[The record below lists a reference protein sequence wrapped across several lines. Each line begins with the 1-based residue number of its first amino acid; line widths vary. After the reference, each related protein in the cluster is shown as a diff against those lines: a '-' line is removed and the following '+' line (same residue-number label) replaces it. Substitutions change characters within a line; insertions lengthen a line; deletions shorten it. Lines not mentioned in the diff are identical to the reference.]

1 MMTGEDMS
9 KYKLL
14 LVDDEISIL
23 SSLCRVFRKEGY
35 EILVTDSPEEALDVL
50 RREKVHVILSD
61 YRMPGMDGVS
71 LLNEAMK
78 LQPDA
83 IRMIL
88 SGYAE
93 SSVII
98 SAINDGGA
106 YKFITKPWDDDL
118 LKVEVK
124 HALERYKLE
133 DTNKKLIEDIK
144 KQNEE
149 LMNVN
154 LLLSE
159 KVNEV
164 QEGVISTIEMLSYI
178 LRTKN
183 HKLPTNLE
191 LLYRLGLEVCRRLG
205 LSGEDIK
212 VFGMAIKLNDLG
224 NVGIDSNILNKPGKL
239 TQEERKEVEQ
249 HTIIGETVLSFL
261 KGFETVSKIVRY
273 HHEHYDGLGYP
284 DGLKGDD
291 IPIVARI
298 VHLLDAYDS
307 LTSERPYRPAMGY
320 KEAKLI
326 LIDSRGRK
334 FDPVVLDTFINILE
348 EEAKDKAW
356 VGQ

>member
-1 MMTGEDMS
+1 MMSGEEMG

-35 EILVTDSPEEALDVL
+35 EILVTDNPAEALDVL

-106 YKFITKPWDDDL
+106 YKFITKPWEDDL

-124 HALERYKLE
+124 HAIERYNLE
-133 DTNKKLIEDIK
+133 DTNKKLIEDIS

-149 LMNVN
+149 LMSVN

-159 KVNEV
+159 KINEI

-191 LLYRLGLEVCRRLG
+191 VLYRFGLVVCRRLC
-205 LSGEDIK
+205 LSEEDIK
-212 VFGMAIKLNDLG
+212 VFSMAIKLNDLG

-239 TQEERKEVEQ
+239 TPAERREVEQ
-249 HTIIGETVLSFL
+249 HTIIGETILSFL
-261 KGFETVSKIVRY
+261 KGFESVSKIVRY
-273 HHEHYDGLGYP
+273 HHENYDGLGYP
-284 DGLKGDD
+284 DGLKGDN

-320 KEAKLI
+320 KEVKSI
-326 LIDSRGRK
+326 LMDSKGKK
-334 FDPVVLDTFINILE
+334 FDPVVLDIFIGILE
-348 EEAKDKAW
+348 EETKDKI
-356 VGQ
+356 VEGQ